1 MLEALITRP
10 WLGWLAWLVVVNL
23 VTFAVYAFDKLAAT
37 KGKTRSGASKA
48 RRVPEST
55 LHGLALL
62 GGFVGGWVG
71 RHALR
76 HKTRKPIFALVLGFA
91 TVGHAALIWALLP

>member
-1 MLEALITRP
+1 M
-10 WLGWLAWLVVVNL
+10 
-23 VTFAVYAFDKLAAT
+23 
-37 KGKTRSGASKA
+37 
-48 RRVPEST
+48 PEST